1 MESVRDKIV
10 LCAFE
15 LFVKKGYSTTA
26 VEEISKCAKVSKGLV
41 YYYFKSKQEILKS
54 IIDLIELPVSKVDD
68 NALKQLDLNE
78 LINKLLK
85 QHLEYFITIKF
96 ICQQPFEKIQRFYF
110 EAINEL
116 TDYKEEIR
124 KKYKLIIDT
133 LKQRLVQELN
143 LSEQEARMRA
153 IFMFSSFEGIIYYL
167 TFFPDEDWKE
177 LLSYTENYP
186 FFDNL

>member
-1 MESVRDKIV
+1 MESVKDKIV

-54 IIDLIELPVSKVDD
+54 IIELIELPVSKINTDD
-68 NALKQLDLNE
+68 LMQMNLNK
-78 LINKLLK
+78 LFNKLLK
-85 QHLEYFITIKF
+85 LHLEYFITIKS
-96 ICQQPFEKIQRFYF
+96 ICQQPFERIQRFYF

-116 TDYKEEIR
+116 TDYKESIR
-124 KKYKLIIDT
+124 EKYKELIEV
-133 LKQRLVQELN
+133 LKQRLQEELN
-143 LSEQEARMRA
+143 LNEQQAHLRS
-153 IFMFSSFEGIIYYL
+153 IFLFSSFEGIIYYL

-177 LLSYTENYP
+177 LLTYAQNYP
-186 FFDNL
+186 IFEF